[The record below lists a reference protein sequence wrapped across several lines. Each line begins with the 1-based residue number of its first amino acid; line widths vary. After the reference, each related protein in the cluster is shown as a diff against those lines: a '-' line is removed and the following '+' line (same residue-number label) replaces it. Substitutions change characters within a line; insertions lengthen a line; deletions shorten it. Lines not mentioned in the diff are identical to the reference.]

1 MAELEIHAGHEGHA
15 NDAFGQRVGVMVGI
29 IGILLAVVT
38 ISSHRAHTAA
48 VIERTK
54 ANDAWSFYEAKKLRE
69 HLADI
74 GGSLASDLAT
84 NPARVA
90 EVEKL
95 VATLKDEKE
104 RYAKETKQIEAEAK
118 GKEND
123 SEHEEQRAAWLDLG
137 EGFLE
142 LGLVLSS
149 LYFLSKAR
157 FFPVIGGVAT
167 VAGVVFGVYGF
178 IV

>member
-1 MAELEIHAGHEGHA
+1 MAELEIHAGHEHS

-48 VIERTK
+48 VIARTE
-54 ANDAWSFYEAKKLRE
+54 ANDQWSFFQAKKLRQ

-74 GGSLASDLAT
+74 GASLASALTTD
-84 NPARVA
+84 PPR
-90 EVEKL
+90 VEKL
-95 VATLKDEKE
+95 VESLKKDKE
-104 RYAKETKQIEAEAK
+104 RYAHDTEEIQNEAQAK
-118 GKEND
+118 VAESKHDED
-123 SEHEEQRAAWLDLG
+123 RAVWLDLG

-157 FFPVIGGVAT
+157 LFPAIGGVAT
-167 VAGVVFGVYGF
+167 LTGVGLAIYSLFV
-178 IV
+178 

>member
-54 ANDAWSFYEAKKLRE
+54 ANDQWSFYQAKKLRQ
-69 HLADI
+69 HLADV
-74 GGSLASDLAT
+74 GGSLASALAT
-84 NPARVA
+84 DPAR
-90 EVEKL
+90 VEKL
-95 VATLKDEKE
+95 VESLNKDKE
-104 RYAKETKQIEAEAK
+104 RYAKDTEEIQKEANN
-118 GKEND
+118 KEKE
-123 SEHEEQRAAWLDLG
+123 SEHEEQSAAWLDLG

-157 FFPVIGGVAT
+157 FFPIIGGLATVIG
-167 VAGVVFGVYGF
+167 VVLGVYGF